1 MIKAGLVYN
10 EALHEYVAAKDKWL
24 KTKSPDDLND
34 CRNRLRTAE
43 LWKARWTELRSRP
56 EASTFYIR
64 ASSYVNADILTEE
77 WFSDAIAAK
86 LPDLNTAILSE
97 GIDLTEDGPWMNG
110 VKPASQDS
118 EQKAAGD
125 SGQSGQEGA

>member
-1 MIKAGLVYN
+1 MKVFGEYSLSVGFKIA
-10 EALHEYVAAKDKWL
+10 EAVFAAVP
-24 KTKSPDDLND
+24 TGYTPS
-34 CRNRLRTAE
+34 E
-43 LWKARWTELRSRP
+43 S
-56 EASTFYIR
+56 
-64 ASSYVNADILTEE
+64 
-77 WFSDAIAAK
+77 
-86 LPDLNTAILSE
+86 ILSE